1 MVTENIIPPHAPA
14 PLVTGTLISTP
25 GVTLTQGSLTR
36 AQSTELGRRRR
47 GRNIATL
54 VCLLALC
61 ALFYAIA
68 IVKLSGH

>member
-1 MVTENIIPPHAPA
+1 MATENILPPHAPA
-14 PLVTGTLISTP
+14 PRVASVPISTP

-47 GRNIATL
+47 GRNIAML
-54 VCLLALC
+54 VGLLALC

>member
-1 MVTENIIPPHAPA
+1 MAAENVLPPQVPA
-14 PLVTGTLISTP
+14 ARVLTPESTP
-25 GVTLTQGSLTR
+25 GVTLTQGHLSR
-36 AQSTELGRRRR
+36 AQSVELGRRRR
-47 GRNIATL
+47 GRNIAML